1 MNRFLQVLC
10 VEHLNLS
17 IVDPFVKAKLRGSPR
32 TKVKFTCFLYPLQ
45 KSLILALF
53 VLLGMVGVALSFPR
67 PDDPYHKPVY
77 HTPSHKGRVKMQVR
91 KNKRKHF
98 GVDFRKERLRERQ
111 ISVPHSNKNHINPIH
126 SFSTY
131 FYKQIF
137 A

>member
-91 KNKRKHF
+91 KNKRK
-98 GVDFRKERLRERQ
+98 GC
-111 ISVPHSNKNHINPIH
+111 HSN
-126 SFSTY
+126 
-131 FYKQIF
+131 FYGKDSGFNILEKIDDESHCIYG
-137 A
+137 